1 MFMNRPLISYL
12 LPAMFLAFPACK
24 DQVPPSPAVQ
34 VQASA
39 LPKIKVTEG
48 KKMLFT
54 HASGGGTFTTI
65 DELAKVPKLRR
76 GWVRVVD
83 LTIKAGRRMDHEL
96 VYVAD
101 LRSPGKDGAFP
112 YVVMSRAAF
121 ESAALGR
128 AGQGATD
135 PPPAKGGAGPSTG
148 QVVLYSTS
156 WCGACKSARQYL
168 TGAGVPFVEK
178 DIEKDQAAAQ
188 ELLAKAK
195 AAGVSP
201 SGVPVLDVG
210 GTLVQGFDQSRIEAL
225 LEDMKPAEPKKSKK
239 Q

>member
-1 MFMNRPLISYL
+1 MNRSVFLCLVLAAS
-12 LPAMFLAFPACK
+12 LPGCKKQAPPAP
-24 DQVPPSPAVQ
+24 QTQ
-34 VQASA
+34 VQASS
-39 LPKIKVTEG
+39 LPQITVKEG

-54 HASGGGTFTTI
+54 HAAAGGAFETT
-65 DELAKVPKLRR
+65 DDLKKVPQGRR
-76 GWVRVVD
+76 GWVRVID
-83 LTIKAGRRMDHEL
+83 LGMKAARRMDHEL

-101 LRSPGKDGAFP
+101 LRAPGKDGAYP
-112 YVVMSRAAF
+112 YVVMARAAY
-121 ESAALGR
+121 ESAATGR

-135 PPPAKGGAGPSTG
+135 PAPARGTASTG

-156 WCGACKSARQYL
+156 WCGACRTARQWL
-168 TGAGVPFVEK
+168 TGRGVAFVEK

-210 GTLVQGFDQSRIEAL
+210 GTLVQGFDQARIEAL
-225 LEDMKPAEPKKSKK
+225 LEDMKPAAKPGK
-239 Q
+239 